1 MSWFNIV
8 RSLIEFFMI
17 IGFSVT
23 IYFLLGVK
31 EAQNDENGA

>member
-8 RSLIEFFMI
+8 RSIIEFLVI
-17 IGFSVT
+17 IGVT
-23 IYFLLGVK
+23 IAIYKLK